1 MPSLRILLSLVLVI
15 LPAAAQRS
23 DTIFAAPL
31 SNVTSAP
38 VYSAPIRNI
47 GQSGHLIWVQLFN
60 NPVCN
65 APATV
70 DIGLE
75 ASFNGTA
82 WSPVGTTI
90 TTVPLDIN
98 NNLIAS
104 ATAQGSFPYVRAAV
118 RSLASGCRADIRYS
132 GTVGG
137 QGTVS
142 IEGGAGGGVIFPKY
156 IQPPPSVTQVSYLN
170 SPAPCYNL
178 LNVSN
183 ERGRLSKVDMIIDW
197 VDGGMLSGQSLFLE
211 YNVDGAGYIPLLT
224 LITGVLYYYQLPK
237 WSIPIYISTGYSD
250 VTIGH
255 RFSYNTLVDYSQSL
269 IVRICPNP
277 NPTPNLFNV
286 QATFAIY
293 RNVRVD

>member
-1 MPSLRILLSLVLVI
+1 MSSLRILLSFVVVS
-15 LPAAAQRS
+15 LPVSAQRS

-38 VYSAPIRNI
+38 AYSAPIRNI

-142 IEGGAGGGVIFPKY
+142 IEGGAGGGVIFSKY
-156 IQPPPSVTQVSYLN
+156 IQPPPSVTQVSYTA
-170 SPAPCYNL
+170 SPAGCYTL

-197 VDGGMLSGQSLFLE
+197 VSIGMITGQSLFLD

-224 LITGVLYYYQLPK
+224 LINGGQSLPQ
-237 WSIPIYISTGYSD
+237 WSIPLYISTGDSD
-250 VTIGH
+250 VTIGD
-255 RFSYNTLVDYSQSL
+255 RVSYNTLVDYSQSL